1 MSSINTTNQKVE
13 KGTIIRTIVNI
24 VAMVNL
30 GLTLAGK
37 NPIPYSETEI
47 YTGLSVAME
56 IGANLWTWWKN
67 NSFTKPAIRAD
78 GFLKQ
83 LKKG

>member
-1 MSSINTTNQKVE
+1 MSNTNQKVE
-13 KGTIIRTIVNI
+13 KGTVIRTIVNI

-47 YTGLSVAME
+47 YTGLSVAAE
-56 IGANLWTWWKN
+56 VCTNLWTWWKN
-67 NSFTKPAIRAD
+67 NSFTKAAIRAD
-78 GFLKQ
+78 GLLKQ